1 MTNSKKLLIHW
12 QPIMIAVISFTLLAL
27 ATLQYS
33 NYKRGQWGKDIR
45 AKVLENL
52 IAKKSNLEKALYSR
66 IYYTRGVAGFVSL
79 KPDIS
84 NDEFQQLAA
93 EYIKKDQVISSMS
106 LSRNCI
112 LGTIYPIKNHEA
124 AIGLN
129 LLQHPER
136 KEIVEKTIRTR
147 ETFVA
152 GPVELVEG
160 GIAFVS
166 YTPIFDKTR
175 NNVFWG
181 VTDIVIY
188 RDKLFEEANIITHEN
203 GYDFALRG
211 YNGLGS
217 KGRIFWGDQSV
228 FERNPVKVEVNLPIG
243 SWILATSPAN
253 GWAQFTDQD
262 KALTAILLVSSLII
276 SILIWLFTRALMKL
290 KKSERELK
298 AIFESLDTLLIE
310 FSKRGAD
317 VKILKINNHLLVKSV
332 NGLPGKSLYDIFEK
346 TGAEKIYQAID
357 TCLTT
362 GNLVILEYSQY
373 VAEEERWFMARVS
386 KKNSDSVIFNAY
398 DITEKK
404 KDEDNLRKSE
414 LQLKEA
420 IALKDQFY
428 SIIAHDLRGPIGGI
442 FSLTEMLNNE
452 FDSWTD
458 EEKKECHALIQ
469 KSAKSLFELLE
480 NLLQWSGS
488 QNGNIQLKLETKDLK
503 TFCDKVLD
511 IYQLD
516 AQLKNVRILNEI
528 PPRTMGYFDE
538 NLSKTIL
545 RNLISNAIKFSNENQ
560 NIRISV
566 CTDFIENKKYH
577 VISVSD
583 EGIGISDDKI
593 SELYAKGSVARAKG
607 SHAGNGNGLGLML
620 CKDFIEK
627 QGGKIR
633 FKSIPG
639 KGTTVSFN
647 ILAGEN

>member
-1 MTNSKKLLIHW
+1 
-12 QPIMIAVISFTLLAL
+12 
-27 ATLQYS
+27 
-33 NYKRGQWGKDIR
+33 
-45 AKVLENL
+45 
-52 IAKKSNLEKALYSR
+52 
-66 IYYTRGVAGFVSL
+66 
-79 KPDIS
+79 
-84 NDEFQQLAA
+84 
-93 EYIKKDQVISSMS
+93 
-106 LSRNCI
+106 
-112 LGTIYPIKNHEA
+112 
-124 AIGLN
+124 
-129 LLQHPER
+129 
-136 KEIVEKTIRTR
+136 
-147 ETFVA
+147 
-152 GPVELVEG
+152 
-160 GIAFVS
+160 
-166 YTPIFDKTR
+166 
-175 NNVFWG
+175 